1 MALEYIDICLGEAL
15 ERLDE
20 AGGELVKYKNEIQ
33 KDEKVEIKE
42 LLNAVSNS
50 IVELWKAREILYER
64 KPDLKQ
70 NFKKEFDKNP
80 QRYEEL
86 SEISQTAQRLEKDGK
101 FKEASEIYEK
111 LLEVSDLSHF
121 VLVAQAGLY
130 RCKKQRSS

>member
-1 MALEYIDICLGEAL
+1 MTQVLKSLKDVTPEDRPKVGQ
-15 ERLDE
+15 
-20 AGGELVKYKNEIQ
+20 LVNE
-33 KDEKVEIKE
+33 
-42 LLNAVSNS
+42 
-50 IVELWKAREILYER
+50 AREIIEMRLEER
-64 KPDLKQ
+64 
-70 NFKKEFDKNP
+70 KKEFDKNP

-130 RCKKQRSS
+130 RCKK

>member
-20 AGGELVKYKNEIQ
+20 AGGELVKY
-33 KDEKVEIKE
+33 
-42 LLNAVSNS
+42 
-50 IVELWKAREILYER
+50 
-64 KPDLKQ
+64 
-70 NFKKEFDKNP
+70 KKEFDKNP

-130 RCKKQRSS
+130 RCKK

>member
-33 KDEKVEIKE
+33 KDEKVEVKE

-80 QRYEEL
+80 
-86 SEISQTAQRLEKDGK
+86 
-101 FKEASEIYEK
+101 
-111 LLEVSDLSHF
+111 
-121 VLVAQAGLY
+121 
-130 RCKKQRSS
+130 